1 MSRLTRRI
9 IDICGSCDQQ
19 EYCRYTPNA
28 GNCYLR
34 QLHEKLKHYED
45 LEEQLMKSAEIDID
59 SMIGEFMHYYKLK
72 KENRLKELPCAVGDT
87 VYMIQRRYT
96 KCSKHREYRDEYNCQ
111 GCEEL
116 VCDSHIEHY
125 IQPLNSAP
133 IDWIVK
139 MDNQFGKT
147 AFLTKEEAEA
157 KLKGL
162 KGE

>member
-1 MSRLTRRI
+1 MSRLTYR
-9 IDICGSCDQQ
+9 D
-19 EYCRYTPNA
+19 EYGDVRPEFGYTLA
-28 GNCYLR
+28 DAV
-34 QLHEKLKHYED
+34 EKLAHYED
-45 LEEQLMKSAEIDID
+45 LEEQGL
-59 SMIGEFMHYYKLK
+59 L
-72 KENRLKELPCAVGDT
+72 LELPCKVGDT

-96 KCSKHREYRDEYNCQ
+96 KCSKHQEYRDEYNCQ

-147 AFLTKEEAEA
+147 VFLTKEEAESKLA
-157 KLKGL
+157 ELKGT
-162 KGE
+162 EE